1 MERSTKSRKRLA
13 LGRGQN
19 RSLRRQRTMRNKTRK
34 GGACPCNMRAG
45 GRKTLRR
52 RQSLRRQRGGDASMS
67 GWSAFWNRPWLSTV
81 PENSAQQVGL
91 RWYGEQPPVSLYP
104 TVHNYKLLSEHDP
117 IMNNYSRGALTRL
130 A

>member
-1 MERSTKSRKRLA
+1 MERSAKTRKHRK
-13 LGRGQN
+13 QS
-19 RSLRRQRTMRNKTRK
+19 RSLRRQLRNKTRK

-52 RQSLRRQRGGDASMS
+52 QRSLRRQQGGDASTS

-81 PENSAQQVGL
+81 PENSAQNVGL
-91 RWYGEQPPVSLYP
+91 RWYGQEPPVSLYP

-117 IMNNYSRGALTRL
+117 IMDNYSRGALTRL